1 MKSVNSHFLK
11 AKLYG
16 NHLNIPKNPRVI
28 LMGSPN
34 VDLKLFAHRIAID
47 FGVSALSLKQMY
59 KTILAYEGFYSNA
72 TFYRKVISIL
82 KNPNL
87 KESIAELENDNIP
100 EKLLSLTKYSE
111 KGYILYDYPTNL
123 TQAKNL
129 EENSH
134 GGINLALNLM
144 LNKEIAKEREQSKY
158 VYAGCSCDRTYYK
171 NDVINKD
178 KKFYLKNNFPE
189 NGICGECG
197 SNDISHCNDEGK
209 FEEDFESYERQLLE
223 VGPFYQTLGL
233 LNNFEVKNGLE
244 DYESI
249 RRSIL
254 NNIKH

>member
-1 MKSVNSHFLK
+1 MKSVNSHIFK
-11 AKLYG
+11 ARLYG
-16 NHLNIPKNPRVI
+16 TQSNIPKNPKVI

-59 KTILAYEGFYSNA
+59 KTILAHEGFYSDA

-87 KESIAELENDNIP
+87 KESIAELENENIP
-100 EKLLSLTKYSE
+100 EKLLTLTKYSE
-111 KGYILYDYPTNL
+111 RGYILYDYPTNL

-129 EENSH
+129 EENSQ

-144 LNKEIAKEREQSKY
+144 LNKEIARAREQGKHTC
-158 VYAGCSCDRTYYK
+158 AGSDCDIVYYK
-171 NDVINKD
+171 YDVIHND
-178 KKFYLKNNFPE
+178 KGFCLKNNFPE
-189 NGICGECG
+189 NGICRETG
-197 SNDISHCNDEGK
+197 SLVTPCNDDVK
-209 FEEDFESYERQLLE
+209 FKENFESYEKQLLE

-233 LNNFEVKNGLE
+233 LNNFEVKNGLD
-244 DYESI
+244 DYQSI